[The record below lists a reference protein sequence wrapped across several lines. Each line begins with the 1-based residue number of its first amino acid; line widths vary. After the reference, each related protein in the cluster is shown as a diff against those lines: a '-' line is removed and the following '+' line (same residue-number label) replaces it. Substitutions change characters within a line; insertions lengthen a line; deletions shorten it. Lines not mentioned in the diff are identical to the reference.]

1 MAEDK
6 SRVVQLFDGTAQ
18 PVYPVVAFEN
28 VCDIVETSGDNK
40 VIPNVL
46 GSAARRRASDFL
58 GVGLTPV
65 YNDNEEA
72 KIIKSINIS
81 PSGSPDAPA
90 TLSIETDSLSKGLE
104 RTLNKE
110 TTIPVANRIL
120 TKGVASA
127 LRNLMPSN
135 PSDWGTGN
143 YVTSGDNASANMY
156 LFVESLYKNIS
167 DKLFKELKGR
177 THNGAKVGEILIDGG
192 HKTASPNDYVNVTPT
207 KPKNREFG
215 TPMGLFAMDSGILLQ
230 DENTEASYAITNLT
244 INRGVITATRNRIS
258 GGGGGTAGALNL
270 PSLITT
276 LTGEMNKTT
285 GRAGGFDNMLDKFFD
300 ENIKRYSTRYRKAAN
315 LPVRIKNNAEGVE
328 ATALPNKGAGDTI
341 NVLSNAYI
349 NNDGYLVLQKQSVT
363 IPSAV
368 AGGGGTA
375 TDALTLN
382 KAEKQTTNKPI
393 NLDGLGAENHVAL
406 KVDGKVTTS
415 EGFYEVSDERLKDI
429 VGRLSSN
436 EIDVILNALAS
447 PIRYTMKGDKDGQ
460 VQLGVVAQEIQKIIP
475 EVVSSQIIEGEERLM
490 VDYSRLSVVAL
501 YAVKGVKAEMN
512 ELSKRMNNLE
522 SKFESLI
529 KQCHK
534 G

>member
-1 MAEDK
+1 MAEDN

-72 KIIKSINIS
+72 KIIKRINIS

-90 TLSIETDSLSKGLE
+90 TLTIETDSLSKGLE

-110 TTIPVANRIL
+110 TTIPVANRVL

-127 LRNLMPSN
+127 LRALIPAN

-167 DKLFKELKGR
+167 NKLFNELKGR
-177 THNGAKVGEILIDGG
+177 THNGAVVGSILIDGG
-192 HKTASPNDYVNVTPT
+192 HKTASPNDYINVTPT
-207 KPKNREFG
+207 KPKNRNFG

-230 DENTEASYAITNLT
+230 DEDSEASYAITNLT
-244 INRGVITATRNRIS
+244 INRGIITATRNRIS
-258 GGGGGTAGALNL
+258 GGGSRGGLDL

-276 LTGEMNKTT
+276 LTAEMNKTT

-300 ENIKRYSTRYRKAAN
+300 ENIKRFSTRYRKAAN
-315 LPVRIKNNAEGVE
+315 LPVRINNSAEGVVSS
-328 ATALPNKGAGDTI
+328 ALPNKGAGDTI
-341 NVLSNAYI
+341 NVLANAYI

-368 AGGGGTA
+368 AGGGTA

-406 KVDGKVTTS
+406 KVNGKVTTS

-429 VGRLSSN
+429 VGRLSSS
-436 EIDVILNALAS
+436 EIDVILNAMTS
-447 PIRYTMKGDKDGQ
+447 PIRYTLKGDEDGQ

-475 EVVSSQIIEGEERLM
+475 EVVSTQIIEGEERLM
-490 VDYSRLSVVAL
+490 VDYSRLSVIAL
-501 YAVKGVKAEMN
+501 YAVKGVRNEMN

-522 SKFESLI
+522 SKFTNFI
-529 KQCHK
+529 QQCHK